1 MRSNP
6 KEEMF
11 MQEIYLAAVSAL
23 WLGILTSISPCPLAT
38 NVAAVSFVARNLGS
52 SQRVVW
58 TGLLYSLG
66 RMFAYTVIAMLAI
79 ASVLSLPETSFHL
92 EIYMNQAIGPL
103 LIVVG
108 IILLDVIPLSFS
120 MSCVNGTIQTRAGKW
135 GMWGAGLLGILF
147 ALTFCPVSAALFF
160 GSLIPLAIKSNSSV
174 LLPSLYGF
182 GTGLPVFI
190 FAVLIALGV
199 KSIGRV
205 FDRLSQ
211 LEKWARKL
219 TAVVFVGVGIYLSL
233 KNLFG
238 LL

>member
-1 MRSNP
+1 M
-6 KEEMF
+6 
-11 MQEIYLAAVSAL
+11 
-23 WLGILTSISPCPLAT
+23 LT
-38 NVAAVSFVARNLGS
+38 
-52 SQRVVW
+52 
-58 TGLLYSLG
+58 
-66 RMFAYTVIAMLAI
+66 YTVIAMLAI
-79 ASVLSLPETSFHL
+79 ASLLSLPETSFYL
-92 EIYMNQAIGPL
+92 EIYMNRAIGPL

-120 MSCVNGTIQTRAGKW
+120 MSCVTGTIQTRAGKW
-135 GMWGAGLLGILF
+135 GTWGAGLLGILF